1 MYIIFILLFVL
12 PPVAL
17 FGARNF
23 KNLYILLAS
32 SQHLPTQ
39 KKCLTSHPN
48 VVDHQDRSRSLNFS
62 DSLL

>member
-1 MYIIFILLFVL
+1 MYYNIYIYIHNLYIIYVHLHMYIIFILLFVL

-32 SQHLPTQ
+32 TFA
-39 KKCLTSHPN
+39 N
-48 VVDHQDRSRSLNFS
+48 I
-62 DSLL
+62 